1 MTAID
6 SESLTSGFF
15 TEFCLFLAMVFID
28 THAHLYLSDFD
39 QDRSAMLEAA
49 QKAGV
54 EQFLLPAIDSET
66 HAVLVAMEEQF
77 AQCRAMMGVHPCSI
91 KADYQSELSI
101 ARDWWSKRDFIAV
114 GEIGLDFFWDKTFV
128 DQQYEA
134 FRVQIEWALEKKV
147 PIVIHSRNACLECVQ
162 VIKEY
167 KGRGLTGVFHCFSG
181 SAEETREIIKLGFY
195 LGIGGVLT
203 YKNAGLGAVLAD
215 VPLEHIVLETDAP
228 YLTPVLFRG
237 KRNESS
243 YLRLVAD
250 KLAEVKAITIE
261 QVAQVTT
268 QNARVL
274 FNL

>member
-1 MTAID
+1 M
-6 SESLTSGFF
+6 F
-15 TEFCLFLAMVFID
+15 FID
-28 THAHLYLSDFD
+28 THAHLYLSDFE

-54 EQFLLPAIDSET
+54 EQILLPAIDSET
-66 HAVLVAMEEQF
+66 HAALVAMEEQF
-77 AQCRAMMGVHPCSI
+77 AQCRAMMGVHPCSV
-91 KADYQSELSI
+91 KTDHQSELSI
-101 ARDWWSKRDFIAV
+101 ARDWWSQRDFIAV
-114 GEIGLDFFWDKTFV
+114 GEIGLDFYWDKTFV

-147 PIVIHSRNACLECVQ
+147 PVVIHSRNACLECVQ

-181 SAEETREIIKLGFY
+181 SAEEAREIIKLGFY

-215 VPLEHIVLETDAP
+215 VPLQHIILETDAP
-228 YLTPVLFRG
+228 YLTPVPFRG

-243 YLRLVAD
+243 YVRLVAE
-250 KLAEVKAITIE
+250 KLAEVKTITIE

-268 QNARVL
+268 QNAHAL

>member
-1 MTAID
+1 M
-6 SESLTSGFF
+6 F
-15 TEFCLFLAMVFID
+15 FID
-28 THAHLYLSDFD
+28 THAHLYLSDLE

-54 EQFLLPAIDSET
+54 EQILLPAIDSET
-66 HAVLVAMEEQF
+66 HAALVAMEEQF
-77 AQCRAMMGVHPCSI
+77 AQCRAMMGVHPCSV
-91 KADYQSELSI
+91 KTDHQSELSI
-101 ARDWWSKRDFIAV
+101 ARDWWSQRDFIAV
-114 GEIGLDFFWDKTFV
+114 GEIGLDFYWDKTFV

-147 PIVIHSRNACLECVQ
+147 PVVIHSRNACLECVQ

-181 SAEETREIIKLGFY
+181 SAEEAREIIKLGFY

-215 VPLEHIVLETDAP
+215 VPLQHIILETDAP
-228 YLTPVLFRG
+228 YLTPVPFRG

-243 YLRLVAD
+243 YVRLVAE
-250 KLAEVKAITIE
+250 KLAEVKTITIE

-268 QNARVL
+268 QNAHAL